1 MTVVVASAREDVVAN
16 SDDKV
21 FAAVETA
28 LAKNPAAS
36 VDELFDLA
44 KGINSSVGRL
54 TKRQFHARY
63 PLQVK
68 RRMNPAKR
76 RRKAAGKTARANGRR
91 AKQAEGSV
99 RDLVRST
106 FLRFAS
112 EVAGAESRKDM
123 VKVVAGVDRYVDDVL
138 QTTGS
143 R

>member
-1 MTVVVASAREDVVAN
+1 MAK

-21 FAAVETA
+21 LAAVESA

-36 VDELFDLA
+36 VQELFELA

-54 TKRQFHARY
+54 TKRQFHATY

-68 RRMNPAKR
+68 RRMNPSKR
-76 RRKAAGKTARANGRR
+76 RRRARHKAGNAGGRR
-91 AKQAEGSV
+91 ARQTPGSV
-99 RDLVRST
+99 RDAVRST

-138 QTTGS
+138 QSTGRS
-143 R
+143 

>member
-1 MTVVVASAREDVVAN
+1 VAN

-21 FAAVETA
+21 LAAVEGA

-44 KGINSSVGRL
+44 KGISASVGRL

-68 RRMNPAKR
+68 RRLNPSKR
-76 RRKAAGKTARANGRR
+76 RRKARGKAANANKRRTKRAV
-91 AKQAEGSV
+91 GSV
-99 RDLVRST
+99 RDSVRST

-138 QTTGS
+138 EATGTS
-143 R
+143 

>member
-1 MTVVVASAREDVVAN
+1 VAN

-21 FAAVETA
+21 FAAVEAA

-36 VDELFDLA
+36 VDELFALA

-68 RRMNPAKR
+68 RRMNPSKR
-76 RRKAAGKTARANGRR
+76 RKKAGGKTAKASVRSARR
-91 AKQAEGSV
+91 ATGSV
-99 RDLVRST
+99 RDSVRST

-112 EVAGAESRKDM
+112 DVAGAESRKDM

-138 QTTGS
+138 EATGAS
-143 R
+143 

>member
-1 MTVVVASAREDVVAN
+1 VAKT
-16 SDDKV
+16 DDKV
-21 FAAVETA
+21 YAAVETA
-28 LAKNPAAS
+28 LTKNPAAS
-36 VDELFDLA
+36 VDDLFALA

-68 RRMNPAKR
+68 RRMNPSKR
-76 RRKAAGKTARANGRR
+76 RKKAAGKTTQAAGRR
-91 AKQAEGSV
+91 TPRAAGSV
-99 RDLVRST
+99 RDSVRST

-138 QTTGS
+138 TATGKS
-143 R
+143 

>member
-1 MTVVVASAREDVVAN
+1 MAN

-21 FAAVETA
+21 YAAVESA
-28 LAKNPAAS
+28 LTKNPAAS

-68 RRMNPAKR
+68 RRMNPSKR
-76 RRKAAGKTARANGRR
+76 RRKARGKAVSSGGRR
-91 AKQAEGSV
+91 AGQVPASV
-99 RDLVRST
+99 RDSVRST

-123 VKVVAGVDRYVDDVL
+123 VKVVAGVDRYVDDVIKAA
-138 QTTGS
+138 GKS
-143 R
+143 